1 MLKISWA
8 FASENI
14 SEKSFIFVALELYTQ
29 YMRREDVKLIE
40 DVLQQFREWIDNR
53 HEYARSWKEQNQGN
67 VAGYFCTYVP
77 EEIMYA
83 ADVLPVRVLGS
94 HEPPTVTEPY
104 IFAMYCHFC
113 RDCLAQGLKGKF
125 DYLDGII
132 EGQSC
137 IHLRQAFNAWRLH
150 IPIDYAYYIHVPHGV
165 QTRHAVPYFTKELDK
180 FKESLEKWTGKT
192 ITNEN
197 LDRGIQVLNRNR
209 ELMRKVTEYR
219 KLNPPKITGLEAME
233 MTLASQMVDKQE
245 HNKLLEQLLQEL
257 PNRQINRKADIRLM
271 IIGSEDD
278 DRVFMKNVENLGAT
292 FVVDEHCTGTRY
304 YWNNVTP
311 MEDRLAAI
319 AARYVNRVPCPS
331 KDWPE
336 LTRVQHAV
344 NLAKEYNVNGAL
356 IIQNKFC
363 DPHGIEIPPLKEA
376 LGQVGVQTY
385 PLEFDVTVP
394 WGQFR
399 TRVEAFLETLTGLEE
414 LF

>member
-1 MLKISWA
+1 
-8 FASENI
+8 
-14 SEKSFIFVALELYTQ
+14 
-29 YMRREDVKLIE
+29 LIE
-40 DVLQQFREWIDNR
+40 DIFQQFRSWIDNR
-53 HEYARSWKEQNQGN
+53 HEYARAWKERDQGK
-67 VAGYFCTYVP
+67 VVGYFCTYVP
-77 EEIMYA
+77 EEILYA
-83 ADVLPVRVLGS
+83 ADVLPVRILGS
-94 HEPPTVTEPY
+94 HEPPTATEPY

-125 DYLDGII
+125 SYLDGIV

-150 IPIDYAYYIHVPHGV
+150 IPIDYTYYIYVPHGI
-165 QTRHAVPYFTKELDK
+165 QTRHATPFFAKELAQ
-180 FKESLEKWTGKT
+180 FKASLEKWTGKP
-192 ITNEN
+192 ITNTD
-197 LDRGIQVLNRNR
+197 LDEGIHILNQNR

-219 KLNPPKITGLEAME
+219 RLNPPKLTGLEAME
-233 MTLASQMVDKQE
+233 MTLASQMVDKRE
-245 HNKLLEQLLQEL
+245 HNKLLEQMLQEL
-257 PNRQINRKADIRLM
+257 PKRQLNRKSDIRLM

-278 DRVFMKNVENLGAT
+278 DRVFMKNVEDLGAT

-304 YWNNVTP
+304 YWDNVTP
-311 MEDRLAAI
+311 QDDRLAAI
-319 AARYVNRVPCPS
+319 AARYIKRVPCPS

-336 LTRVQHAV
+336 LTRIQHAV

-363 DPHGIEIPPLKEA
+363 DPHGIEIPPLKDA
-376 LGQVGVQTY
+376 LSQIGVQTY

>member
-1 MLKISWA
+1 
-8 FASENI
+8 
-14 SEKSFIFVALELYTQ
+14 
-29 YMRREDVKLIE
+29 MRRECLNLI
-40 DVLQQFREWIDNR
+40 DAVFQQFREWIDNR
-53 HEYARSWKEQNQGN
+53 HEYAKAWKERNQGK

-77 EEIMYA
+77 EEIVYA

-94 HEPPTVTEPY
+94 HDPPTVTEPY

-125 DYLDGII
+125 DYLDGIV

-137 IHLRQAFNAWRLH
+137 LHLRQAYNAWRLH

-165 QTRHAVPYFTKELDK
+165 QTPRAAPYFTKELGK
-180 FKESLEKWTGKT
+180 FKESLEKWTGRT
-192 ITNEN
+192 ITNED
-197 LDRGIQVLNRNR
+197 LDRGIQILNHNR

-233 MTLASQMVDKQE
+233 MTLASQTVDKRE
-245 HNKLLEQLLQEL
+245 HSKLLEQLLQEL
-257 PNRQINRKADIRLM
+257 PTRQLTRKSDIRLM

-278 DRVFMKNVENLGAT
+278 DRVFMKNVEDLGAT

-311 MEDRLAAI
+311 QENRLEAI
-319 AARYVNRVPCPS
+319 SARYVNRIPCPS

-336 LTRVQHAV
+336 LIRIQHAA
-344 NLAKEYNVNGAL
+344 NLAKEYGVNGAL

-363 DPHGIEIPPLKEA
+363 DPHGIEIPPLKDA
-376 LGQVGVQTY
+376 LGKVGVQTY

>member
-1 MLKISWA
+1 MIDG
-8 FASENI
+8 
-14 SEKSFIFVALELYTQ
+14 IFE
-29 YMRREDVKLIE
+29 
-40 DVLQQFREWIDNR
+40 QFREHIDNR
-53 HEYARSWKEQNQGN
+53 HEYAKAWKDRTKNKVVGF
-67 VAGYFCTYVP
+67 FCTYVP
-77 EEIMYA
+77 EEILYA
-83 ADVLPVRVLGS
+83 ADILPVRVLGS

-113 RDCLAQGLKGKF
+113 RDCLAQGLRGKF
-125 DYLDGII
+125 DYLDGIV

-137 IHLRQAFNAWRLH
+137 LHLRQAFNGWRLH
-150 IPIDYAYYIHVPHGV
+150 IPIDYAYYIYVPHGI
-165 QTRHAVPYFTKELDK
+165 QTPRAVPYFRQELAK
-180 FKESLEKWTGKT
+180 FKGSLENWTGKH
-192 ITNEN
+192 ITDQD
-197 LDRGIQVLNRNR
+197 LDKGIAILNRNR

-219 KLNPPKITGLEAME
+219 KADPPKLTGLEAME
-233 MTLASQMVDKQE
+233 MTLTSQMMDKAE

-257 PNRQINRKADIRLM
+257 PSRKLNRASNVRLM

-278 DRVFMKNVENLGAT
+278 DRIFMKNVENLGAT

-304 YWNNVTP
+304 YWNDVKP
-311 MEDRLAAI
+311 REDRLEAI
-319 AARYVNRVPCPS
+319 AERYVYRVPCPS

-336 LTRVQHAV
+336 FTRIQHAV
-344 NLAKEYNVNGAL
+344 RLAKEYKVNGAL
-356 IIQNKFC
+356 VIQNKFC

-376 LGQVGVQTY
+376 LAQVGVQTY

>member
-1 MLKISWA
+1 
-8 FASENI
+8 
-14 SEKSFIFVALELYTQ
+14 
-29 YMRREDVKLIE
+29 MRREDLNLIE
-40 DVLQQFREWIDNR
+40 DVFQQFRKWIDNR
-53 HEYARSWKEQNQGN
+53 HEYARSWKEKNQSK

-125 DYLDGII
+125 DYLDGIV

-150 IPIDYAYYIHVPHGV
+150 IPIDFSYYIHVPHGV
-165 QTRHAVPYFTKELDK
+165 QTRHATPYFTKELGK
-180 FKESLEKWTGKT
+180 FKESLEKWTGKS
-192 ITNEN
+192 ITNED
-197 LDRGIQVLNRNR
+197 LDRGIQTLNRNR

-257 PNRQINRKADIRLM
+257 PNRQLNRKADIRLM

-278 DRVFMKNVENLGAT
+278 DRVFMKNVEDLGAT

-319 AARYVNRVPCPS
+319 ATRYVNRVPCPS

>member
-1 MLKISWA
+1 
-8 FASENI
+8 
-14 SEKSFIFVALELYTQ
+14 
-29 YMRREDVKLIE
+29 MRRENPNLI
-40 DVLQQFREWIDNR
+40 DNVFQQFREWIDNR
-53 HEYARSWKEQNQGN
+53 HEYAKSWKEKNQGK
-67 VAGYFCTYVP
+67 VVGYFCTYVP

-83 ADVLPVRVLGS
+83 ADLLPVRVLGS

-113 RDCLAQGLKGKF
+113 RDCLAQGLKGRF
-125 DYLDGII
+125 EYLDGIV

-137 IHLRQAFNAWRLH
+137 LHLRQAFNAWRLH
-150 IPIDYAYYIHVPHGV
+150 IPIDYAYYIYVPHGI
-165 QTRHAVPYFTKELDK
+165 QTRRAIPYFTKELER
-180 FKESLEKWTGKT
+180 FKESLEKWTGKAVT
-192 ITNEN
+192 SED
-197 LDRGIQVLNRNR
+197 LDKGTQILNRNR

-233 MTLASQMVDKQE
+233 MTLASQIVDKRE
-245 HNKLLEQLLQEL
+245 HNKLLEQLLAEL
-257 PNRQINRKADIRLM
+257 PNRQMSRKSDVRLM

-278 DRVFMKNVENLGAT
+278 DRVFMKNVEDLGAT

-304 YWNNVTP
+304 YWDNVTP
-311 MEDRLAAI
+311 SEDRLQAI
-319 AARYVNRVPCPS
+319 ATRYVNRIPCPS

-336 LTRVQHAV
+336 LTRVRHAV

-376 LGQVGVQTY
+376 LSQVGVQTY

>member
-1 MLKISWA
+1 MIDGIL
-8 FASENI
+8 
-14 SEKSFIFVALELYTQ
+14 T
-29 YMRREDVKLIE
+29 
-40 DVLQQFREWIDNR
+40 QFREWIDSR
-53 HEYARSWKEQNQGN
+53 HEYARTWKEKSGN
-67 VAGYFCTYVP
+67 KVVGYFCTYVP
-77 EEIMYA
+77 EEILYA

-125 DYLDGII
+125 NYLDGIV

-137 IHLRQAFNAWRLH
+137 IHLRQAFNGWRLH
-150 IPIDYAYYIHVPHGV
+150 IPIDYTYYIYVPHGV
-165 QTRHAVPYFTKELDK
+165 QTPRAVPYLKQELAK
-180 FKESLEKWTGKT
+180 FKQSLEEWTGKR
-192 ITNEN
+192 ITDQD
-197 LDRGIQVLNRNR
+197 LDRGIAILNHNR

-219 KLNPPKITGLEAME
+219 KADPPKLTGLEAME
-233 MTLASQMVDKQE
+233 MTLASQVVDKVE
-245 HNKLLEQLLQEL
+245 HSKLLEQLLQEL
-257 PNRQINRKADIRLM
+257 PSRKLGQVSNIRLM

-304 YWNNVTP
+304 YWDDVKAR
-311 MEDRLAAI
+311 EDRLEAI
-319 AARYVNRVPCPS
+319 AERYVNRVPCPS

-336 LTRVQHAV
+336 LTRIQHAV
-344 NLAKEYNVNGAL
+344 RLAKEYNVNGAL

-363 DPHGIEIPPLKEA
+363 DPHGIEIPPLKDA
-376 LGQVGVQTY
+376 LAQVGVQTY

>member
-1 MLKISWA
+1 M
-8 FASENI
+8 
-14 SEKSFIFVALELYTQ
+14 
-29 YMRREDVKLIE
+29 IE
-40 DVLQQFREWIDNR
+40 DIFQQFRSWIDNR
-53 HEYARSWKEQNQGN
+53 HEYARAWKERDQGK
-67 VAGYFCTYVP
+67 VVGYFCTYVP
-77 EEIMYA
+77 EEILYA
-83 ADVLPVRVLGS
+83 ADVLPVRILGS
-94 HEPPTVTEPY
+94 HEPPTATEPY

-113 RDCLAQGLKGKF
+113 RDCLAQGFKGKF
-125 DYLDGII
+125 SYLDGIV

-150 IPIDYAYYIHVPHGV
+150 IPIDYTYYIYVPHGI
-165 QTRHAVPYFTKELDK
+165 QTRHATPFFAKELAQ
-180 FKESLEKWTGKT
+180 FKASLEKWTGKP
-192 ITNEN
+192 ITNTD
-197 LDRGIQVLNRNR
+197 LDEGIHILNQNR

-219 KLNPPKITGLEAME
+219 RLNPPKLTGLEAME
-233 MTLASQMVDKQE
+233 MTLASQMVDKRE
-245 HNKLLEQLLQEL
+245 HNKLLEQMLQEL
-257 PNRQINRKADIRLM
+257 PKRQLNRKSDIRLM

-278 DRVFMKNVENLGAT
+278 DRVFMKNVEDLGAT

-304 YWNNVTP
+304 YWDNVTP
-311 MEDRLAAI
+311 QDDRLAAI
-319 AARYVNRVPCPS
+319 AARYIKRVPCPS

-336 LTRVQHAV
+336 LTRIQHAV

-363 DPHGIEIPPLKEA
+363 DPHGIEIPPLKDA
-376 LGQVGVQTY
+376 LSQIGVQTY

>member
-1 MLKISWA
+1 M
-8 FASENI
+8 FP
-14 SEKSFIFVALELYTQ
+14 
-29 YMRREDVKLIE
+29 LIE
-40 DVLQQFREWIDNR
+40 EIFAQFREWIDDR
-53 HEYARSWKEQNQGN
+53 HEYAGTWKEKTGN
-67 VAGYFCTYVP
+67 NVIGYLCTYVP
-77 EEIMYA
+77 EEILYA
-83 ADVLPVRVLGS
+83 ADILPVRVLGS
-94 HEPPTVTEPY
+94 HEPPTITEPY

-125 DYLDGII
+125 NYLDGIV

-150 IPIDYAYYIHVPHGV
+150 IPIEYAYYIYVPHGV
-165 QTRHAVPYFTKELDK
+165 QTQRAIPYFTKELAK
-180 FKESLEKWTGKT
+180 FKQSVEKWTGKA
-192 ITNEN
+192 ITNED
-197 LDRGIQVLNRNR
+197 LDKGIQILNRNR
-209 ELMRKVTEYR
+209 ELMRKITEYR
-219 KLNPPKITGLEAME
+219 KVNPPKITGLEAME
-233 MTLASQMVDKQE
+233 MTLSSQVVDKRE
-245 HNKLLEQLLQEL
+245 HNEMLEQLLQEL
-257 PNRQINRKADIRLM
+257 PNRKLNRQSNIRLM

-304 YWNNVTP
+304 YWDNVKP
-311 MEDRLAAI
+311 REDRLEAI
-319 AARYVNRVPCPS
+319 AERYVNRVPCPS

-336 LTRVQHAV
+336 LTRIQHAV

-356 IIQNKFC
+356 VIQNKFC

-376 LGQVGVQTY
+376 LAQIGVQTY

>member
-1 MLKISWA
+1 
-8 FASENI
+8 
-14 SEKSFIFVALELYTQ
+14 
-29 YMRREDVKLIE
+29 LIE
-40 DVLQQFREWIDNR
+40 KIFETFRKWVDNR
-53 HEYARSWKEQNQGN
+53 HEYARTWKERTGN
-67 VAGYFCTYVP
+67 RIVGYFCTYVP
-77 EEIMYA
+77 EEILYA
-83 ADVLPVRVLGS
+83 ADILPVRILGS

-113 RDCLAQGLKGKF
+113 RDCLAQGLKERF
-125 DYLDGII
+125 DYLDGIV

-165 QTRHAVPYFTKELDK
+165 QTARAIPFLTQELAG
-180 FKESLEKWTGKT
+180 FKKSLEDWAGKP
-192 ITNEN
+192 ITNKD
-197 LDRGIQVLNRNR
+197 LDRGITTMNINR
-209 ELMRKVTEYR
+209 ELMRKVNEYR
-219 KLNPPKITGLEAME
+219 KLNPPRISGLEAME
-233 MTLASQMVDKQE
+233 MVLASQVGDKEE
-245 HNKLLEQLLQEL
+245 HSKLLEDLLQEL
-257 PNRQINRKADIRLM
+257 PSRRPVSNADIRLM

-292 FVVDEHCTGTRY
+292 FVMDEHCTGTRY
-304 YWNNVTP
+304 YWDNVAP
-311 MEDRLAAI
+311 QENRLKAI

-336 LTRVQHAV
+336 LTRIHHVV
-344 NLAKEYNVNGAL
+344 RLAKEFDVQGAL
-356 IIQNKFC
+356 VIQNKFC
-363 DPHGIEIPPLKEA
+363 DPHGIEIPPLREA
-376 LGQVGVQTY
+376 LKAIGVGTY